1 MLVYGVGRLL
11 AGHRFFSQESEHR
24 SIIDT
29 RLILWPRFA
38 ACVGEQSHTQNCGFH
53 VRCWHHRQRLY
64 CSGLGVGG

>member
-29 RLILWPRFA
+29 RLFLVAPLYR
-38 ACVGEQSHTQNCGFH
+38 
-53 VRCWHHRQRLY
+53 VRW
-64 CSGLGVGG
+64 